1 MWRCGR
7 SEDRLPTFAGASLHT
22 AGDWEAFVKANWTI
36 FVVAACF
43 GTIGA
48 WGQEPEVLPIDAEPH
63 HHLAFKNEYVK
74 VYQVEV
80 APNDAVKLHRHDTD
94 ALSLSLSESLVTV
107 HFPGKPDV
115 QQKLTNGQIRLQ
127 ARGWVHSTSV
137 QGDTPFRNDTVELL
151 MPQSGERNGCAQVM
165 AKEPMHCEGVHDH
178 VGLGRP
184 QFETDQTF
192 VGLVRVK
199 PHEQVVVGEPAG
211 ATLVVA
217 LDAGAVHS
225 GESGKANSLR
235 PGDLVWL
242 DKGQAREAFR
252 NESATEVRLVCFGL
266 ARGDGAS
273 RSSK

>member
-1 MWRCGR
+1 LRTG
-7 SEDRLPTFAGASLHT
+7 
-22 AGDWEAFVKANWTI
+22 GDWEAFVKAKWTL

-107 HFPGKPDV
+107 HFPGKQDV
-115 QQKLTNGQIRLQ
+115 QQKLANGQIRLQ

-165 AKEPMHCEGVHDH
+165 AKEPMHCEGVHDR
-178 VGLGRP
+178 VGLGQP

-217 LDAGAVHS
+217 LDAGAAHS
-225 GESGKANSLR
+225 GESGKSISLR
-235 PGDLVWL
+235 PGDFVWL
-242 DKGQAREAFR
+242 DKGHAREAFR
-252 NESATEVRLVCFGL
+252 NEGATEVRLVCFGL

-273 RSSK
+273 RSGK